1 MTEDDDMS
9 DDQKKKA
16 IEELME
22 KSRSGLDE
30 MALKYGIN
38 PVDMPNKSV
47 VAEAIYNSEAFEKKG
62 IETSDAEYASV
73 SEREGGEQIASP
85 DSVSSY
91 KKEGKIKAS
100 GGEIEEMVEK
110 KETSVKGYMQDQRD
124 LFNEYR
130 DYQVQGFNPGVKLI
144 KRSVLSNQLSIN
156 NQMKKNREYVQKE
169 FAHKTKNFNESVLL
183 YQKSIQ
189 KKIKEND
196 LYLKQTYL
204 KSLAGYRN
212 EIRQTVNKNQTYF
225 KMDFAKALLS
235 FNDTI
240 FQFRK
245 ECEAQIQENRAFRDA
260 FYG

>member
-1 MTEDDDMS
+1 MS

-22 KSRSGLDE
+22 KSRSALDE
-30 MALKYGIN
+30 MAFFKYGIN
-38 PVDMPNKSV
+38 PVDMPTKSV

-62 IETSDAEYASV
+62 IETSDTEHASV
-73 SEREGGEQIASP
+73 SEREGGEQIASS

-91 KKEGKIKAS
+91 KKEGKTKAS

-144 KRSVLSNQLSIN
+144 KRSVLSNQLAIN

-212 EIRQTVNKNQTYF
+212 EIRQTVNKNQTYV